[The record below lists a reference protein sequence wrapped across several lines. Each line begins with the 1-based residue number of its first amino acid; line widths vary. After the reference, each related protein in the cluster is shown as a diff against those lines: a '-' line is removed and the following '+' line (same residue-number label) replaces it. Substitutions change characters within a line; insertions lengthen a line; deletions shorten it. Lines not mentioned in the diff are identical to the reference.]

1 MIVISMGD
9 KRVRTVALA
18 AVAVALGVF
27 GVSGTQAAARDDLP
41 VWAPDV
47 YGGYP
52 TTHILVR
59 LQPDLARVLAASH
72 RDDQIKSTN
81 ARRGER
87 RVGSSAGEPPVAM
100 SAMLRDTWTRW
111 RATHIRPLF
120 PGGFRDAALASRH
133 GLDRVFIIEV
143 PRGTDT
149 PSMAAAFALH
159 NAEIEEAGVDAIGGV
174 AACPNLPN
182 DTSLSSQWNMHNTGQ
197 LVRGSR
203 GLADADV
210 DAPEAWEL
218 HTGEVG
224 EAVIAILDSG
234 VDPHP
239 EFADRMIPGQN
250 VVPGADPDDT
260 SDGCISGHGTHVT
273 GIAAASGNNGM
284 GVAGMTWGANILPVK
299 VLGPPLL
306 GPCDGF
312 VSELAAG
319 IRWAAEWPCNDKGPC
334 EDPRRVD
341 VINMSLQ
348 YYGLDFL
355 TISVLNGAISL
366 AHDSGIVLVAATG
379 NNGGAT
385 PIAYPAILDNVMAVG
400 ATTYEDFRAGISNF
414 GPQIDVTAPG
424 IDVYST
430 YRNGNYGYLSGTSMA
445 TPHVSG
451 LAALIRSLTPER
463 TNDEIVEIILTS
475 TDDLGDRGWDRFFG
489 HGRINAYQALATA
502 LGGIVSSSPATCAI
516 DARIPHDP
524 SDDSLRLGWRSFEL
538 TFAGEVF
545 DLTPADFAVSTDGAG
560 TAASAVAVVDAL
572 SPKTVRVELDAVI
585 EVGAWT
591 TITHKAS
598 GTSIRLG
605 FLPGDVN
612 GDGVTNSSDLFVLTD
627 VLKGFGPPLPDSSL
641 DLDRS
646 GQLTPA
652 DLLQIIDLFE
662 GIGAFEPYFQA
673 TLP

>member
-1 MIVISMGD
+1 MSMGS
-9 KRVRTVALA
+9 RPVRTVALA
-18 AVAVALGVF
+18 AVAVVLGVI
-27 GVSGTQAAARDDLP
+27 GVSGTRAATRDDLP

-59 LQPDLARVLAASH
+59 LRPNLARVLAASH
-72 RDDQIKSTN
+72 REDRLKSIQ
-81 ARRGER
+81 ARRGEGR
-87 RVGSSAGEPPVAM
+87 GGASAGAPPTAM

-111 RATHIRPLF
+111 RATRIRPLF

-133 GLDRVFIIEV
+133 GLDRVFVIEV

-159 NAEIEEAGVDAIGGV
+159 NAEVEEAGVDAIGGV
-174 AACPNLPN
+174 AACPNLP
-182 DTSLSSQWNMHNTGQ
+182 DDADLPSQWNMHNLGQ

-218 HTGEVG
+218 YTGEVG
-224 EAVIAILDSG
+224 EAIIAILDSG

-239 EFADRMIPGQN
+239 EFADRMIPGHN
-250 VVPGADPDDT
+250 VIPGADPDDT
-260 SDGCISGHGTHVT
+260 RDLCFTSGHGTHVT
-273 GIAAASGNNGM
+273 GIAAASGNNNGT
-284 GVAGMTWGANILPVK
+284 GVAGMTWGADILPVK
-299 VLGPPLL
+299 VLGAPLH
-306 GPCDGF
+306 PSCDGF
-312 VSELAAG
+312 ASELAAG
-319 IRWAAEWPCNDKGPC
+319 IRWAAEWPCNDEGPC

-348 YYGLDFL
+348 YYGLDAIS
-355 TISVLNGAISL
+355 ISVLQGAINL

-379 NNGGAT
+379 NLGRS
-385 PIAYPAILDNVMAVG
+385 PVAYPAILDNVMAAG
-400 ATTYEDFRAGISNF
+400 ATTLEDTRAGISNY
-414 GPQIDVTAPG
+414 GPNNDVTAPG
-424 IDVYST
+424 ENVYST

-451 LAALIRSLTPER
+451 LAALIRSRMPER
-463 TNDEIVEIILTS
+463 TNDEIVDIILTS
-475 TDDLGDRGWDRFFG
+475 TDDLGAAGWDQFFG
-489 HGRINAYQALATA
+489 HGRLNAYKALATA

-524 SDDSLRLGWRSFEL
+524 GDGSQRLGWRSFEL

-560 TAASAVAVVDAL
+560 TAASTVAAVDAI
-572 SPKTVRVELDAVI
+572 SPHTVRVELDAVI

-591 TITHKAS
+591 TVTHKAS

-605 FLPGDVN
+605 FLPGDVDGN
-612 GDGVTNSSDLFVLTD
+612 GVTNASDVFVLTD
-627 VLKGFGPPLPDSSL
+627 ALQGFGPPRPDSSL

-646 GQLTPA
+646 GRLTPA
-652 DLLQIIDLFE
+652 DLLQIVDLFE
-662 GIGAFEPYFQA
+662 GVGAFEPYFLA

>member
-1 MIVISMGD
+1 MSMGD

-18 AVAVALGVF
+18 AIAVALGAF
-27 GVSGTQAAARDDLP
+27 GVSETRAAARDDLP

-59 LQPDLARVLAASH
+59 LQSDLARVLAASH
-72 RDDQIKSTN
+72 RENQIKSTN
-81 ARRGER
+81 TGRGDRRG
-87 RVGSSAGEPPVAM
+87 GSSVGEPPTAM
-100 SAMLRDTWTRW
+100 SAILRDTWTQW
-111 RATHIRPLF
+111 RATRIRPLF

-182 DTSLSSQWNMHNTGQ
+182 DTSLSSQWNMHNLGQ

-250 VVPGADPDDT
+250 VVPGANPNDT
-260 SDGCISGHGTHVT
+260 SDGCFSGHGTHVT
-273 GIAAASGNNGM
+273 GIAAASGNNGT
-284 GVAGMTWGANILPVK
+284 GVAGMNWGANILPVK
-299 VLGPPLL
+299 VLTVCNGLAT
-306 GPCDGF
+306 D
-312 VSELAAG
+312 LAAG

-348 YYGLDFL
+348 YYSLDFL
-355 TISVLNGAISL
+355 TISVLNSAISL

-379 NNGGAT
+379 NNGNST
-385 PIAYPAILDNVMAVG
+385 IAYPAILDNVMAVG
-400 ATTYEDFRAGISNF
+400 ATTHEDFRAGISNF
-414 GPQIDVTAPG
+414 GPQTDVTAPG
-424 IDVYST
+424 IDVFST
-430 YRNGNYGYLSGTSMA
+430 YRNGNYGYLNGTSMA

-475 TDDLGDRGWDRFFG
+475 ADDLGDSGWDRFFG

-524 SDDSLRLGWRSFEL
+524 GDDSQRLGWRSFEL

-545 DLTPADFAVSTDGAG
+545 DLTPADFEVSSDGTG
-560 TAASAVAVVDAL
+560 TAALAVAAVDAISL
-572 SPKTVRVELDAVI
+572 KTVRVELDAVI

-612 GDGVTNSSDLFVLTD
+612 GDGVTNASDLFVLTD

-646 GQLTPA
+646 GLLTPA

-662 GIGAFEPYFQA
+662 GVGVFEPYFLA